1 MAENLSDLRKRK
13 GMTVKQLAGKSG
25 IKTAVIYGYE
35 KGNPIR
41 VADRAR
47 LAKALFV
54 NPHDIKIKSDPPT
67 KAKKEKTPAPPPPKP
82 KSAQK
87 QPQPAPPDVAQ
98 PSAKPKTEPSKQ
110 PAHPARP
117 SQLEH
122 MRNLWLKLGVQE
134 ADVVAE
140 VGKSLEELSV
150 SEAKRLNGKYMQLA
164 KEKLWQDRPTGTRR
178 KRNYLPESIDTF
190 ELNYLQ
196 ARQEAEDDMTFVLLN
211 EQTFSGKVIGFSP
224 YNIVI
229 RQADGSETTIQ
240 KLALTYYTTS

>member
-1 MAENLSDLRKRK
+1 MAENLSDLRTRK

-25 IKTAVIYGYE
+25 IKTAVLYSYE

-67 KAKKEKTPAPPPPKP
+67 KAKKEKAPPPPKP
-82 KSAQK
+82 KPPQK
-87 QPQPAPPDVAQ
+87 QSKPSPA
-98 PSAKPKTEPSKQ
+98 AKTKAAPASKQ
-110 PAHPARP
+110 PFQPARP
-117 SQLEH
+117 TQLEH
-122 MRNLWLKLGVQE
+122 VRNLWIKLGVQE
-134 ADVVAE
+134 TEVVAE
-140 VGKSLEELSV
+140 LGKPLEALSLQ
-150 SEAKRLNGKYMQLA
+150 EAKMLNGKYMQLA
-164 KEKLWQDRPTGTRR
+164 KEHSLTRPPGTRR
-178 KRNYLPESIDTF
+178 KRNYLPESVDAF

-196 ARQEAEDDMTFVLLN
+196 ARQEAEDNMTFVLLN

-224 YNIVI
+224 YNITI

-240 KLALTYYTTS
+240 KLALAYYTTA